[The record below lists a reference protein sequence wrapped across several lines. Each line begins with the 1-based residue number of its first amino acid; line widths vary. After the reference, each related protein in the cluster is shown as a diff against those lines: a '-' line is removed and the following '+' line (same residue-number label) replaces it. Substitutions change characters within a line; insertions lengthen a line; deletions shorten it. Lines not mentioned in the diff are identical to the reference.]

1 MPRPAAFT
9 TDEIL
14 DAALAC
20 VARDRHAAT
29 VADVARALGGPVGS
43 IYHRFPSRDVVLAR
57 LWLRSVARFQAGLF
71 DIAAHGDAS
80 GEQPIDMLVRMA
92 VHVPRYCRH
101 HPDEAVALT
110 LYRQDRLLRDCHDSV
125 RPDVAGLNAGI
136 DELSRTLTRRCYGTT
151 TKRRS
156 MLVAWATRLGPY
168 GLVRPYL
175 GGDVPAQLDDVVAA
189 SAQAILALG
198 ITVPRPNEVNV
209 HTAIG

>member
-29 VADVARALGGPVGS
+29 IADMARALGGPVGS

-71 DIAAHGDAS
+71 DIAAQGDAD
-80 GEQPIDMLVRMA
+80 GEPPLDMLVRMA
-92 VHVPRYCRH
+92 VHVPRYCRR

-125 RPDVAGLNAGI
+125 RPDIAGVNSGL
-136 DELSRTLTRRCYGTT
+136 DDLSHTLTRRCFGTA

-156 MLVAWATRLGPY
+156 TLVTWATRLGPY

-175 GGDVPAQLDDVVAA
+175 GGDLPDLLDDVVAA
-189 SAQAILALG
+189 STRAILALG
-198 ITVPRPNEVNV
+198 RP
-209 HTAIG
+209 AAG